1 VVTVPENV
9 DAIHG
14 LILEEHGISARK
26 MAETLKIS
34 QEYVKFIGHDEL
46 DMRKLAVKWVPKC
59 LNANQKCDHV
69 LASQAIL
76 EHFRY
81 NKAGFLPQLARMDET
96 WIHLYDPETR
106 TI

>member
-1 VVTVPENV
+1 MVTVPESL

-14 LILEEHGISARK
+14 MILEEHRISAKK

-34 QEYVKFIGHDEL
+34 QEHVKFISHDEL
-46 DMRKLAVKWVPKC
+46 DMRKLAVKWEPKC

-76 EHFRY
+76 EHFR
-81 NKAGFLPQLARMDET
+81 
-96 WIHLYDPETR
+96 
-106 TI
+106 